1 MCATFTF
8 TLTPDRVPP
17 NSVQAKRDR
26 CSQPPPIA
34 SPPQARM
41 HTLACKAGATK
52 EPSHTAPDIGNVS
65 QHVVNLRRE
74 GASISTDT
82 QKRKQGGE
90 GRRGKASIITCFVIY
105 LPSYGSRK
113 KNPLHPHVSTGH
125 SHSWVRTTGS
135 GHPSRHLVNQPSHS

>member
-1 MCATFTF
+1 MCTTFTF

-17 NSVQAKRDR
+17 NSVQAKRGR

-113 KNPLHPHVSTGH
+113 KKTLYTPTSPQAIHT
-125 SHSWVRTTGS
+125 
-135 GHPSRHLVNQPSHS
+135 